1 MRVLLVKMS
10 SLGDVVH
17 LLPAVT
23 EACAQRP
30 DIVFDWLVE
39 EAFTAVP
46 GWHRGIARVLPV
58 ALRRW
63 RRAPLAARVEFAAA
77 RSRIAAQSYDLI
89 IDAQGLLKS
98 ALMAWLA
105 GRKQSP
111 SVPVA
116 GFAASCAREPMAA
129 RFYSTTQH
137 VAVGEHAIARLRQ
150 LLALTLDYTVNAN
163 DVDYG
168 LQSQARDGDADSLLF
183 VHATTWASKH
193 YPVAFFRDLAA
204 RAGRAGLRV
213 QLPHGND
220 AEAAR
225 AHSIADGLSH
235 VDVLP
240 RMPLSELGPRIAA
253 ARGVI
258 GCDSGLAHLA
268 AAFGVPTVIVHAA
281 TNADRT
287 GVRGRRAVNVS
298 VDGARFGCAPCLARS
313 CHYRGPAQLAGATAA
328 AIEPACFASTP
339 PALVWTTLRAM
350 LS

>member
-17 LLPAVT
+17 LLPAIT
-23 EACAQRP
+23 EACTERP

-39 EAFTAVP
+39 EAFTAIP
-46 GWHRGIARVLPV
+46 GWHRGIGRVLPV

-63 RRAPLAARVEFAAA
+63 RRAPLAARAEFAAT
-77 RSRIAAQSYDLI
+77 RSQIAAQSYDLI

-105 GRKQSP
+105 GRARRP

-116 GFAASCAREPMAA
+116 GFAASCAREPLAA

-137 VAVGEHAIARLRQ
+137 VAIGEHAITRLRQ
-150 LLALTLDYTVNAN
+150 LLALTLNYTVHGN
-163 DVDYG
+163 DVEYG
-168 LQSQARDGDADSLLF
+168 LQAQAQARDGDALLF
-183 VHATTWASKH
+183 AHATTWASKH
-193 YPVAFFRDLAA
+193 YPVAFFRELAV

-225 AHSIADGLSH
+225 AHRIANGLSH

-240 RMPLSELGPRIAA
+240 RMPLSELGLQIAA

-281 TNADRT
+281 TDAGRT

-298 VDGARFGCAPCLARS
+298 VDRTRFGCAPCLARS
-313 CHYRGPAQLAGATAA
+313 CRYRGPAQLGNAT

-339 PALVWTTLRAM
+339 PALVWTTLLAM
-350 LS
+350 LP